1 MKYKSSKFPKVSI
14 GLPVYNGEKYLEKTL
29 KNLLGQSFSDIE
41 IVISDDGSS
50 DRTKKI
56 CEEYLRKDTRIR
68 YFRQDNN
75 LGMPV
80 KNFRFVLDKAQGEYF
95 MFASHDDIWDLKYI
109 EELVS
114 ILDHNPSCSLAFSNY
129 KIKNLLGDGEMN
141 VEVSSSVSD
150 SKYTRYIS
158 RIVET
163 VPALIFGLF
172 RRNLINSEDLILADH
187 FEFHF
192 GNVIALKGKIK
203 ILDKYMMNWGIEGA
217 RSSYSVKGK
226 IPGYRKYYTNQL
238 KLIIKNFNFLKWP
251 LPIAY
256 LSFWM
261 VKLWIKRR
269 IFPQKFNIK
278 FD

>member
-56 CEEYLRKDTRIR
+56 CEEYLGKDTRIR

-203 ILDKYMMNWGIEGA
+203 ILDKYMMNWGIEGS
-217 RSSYSVKGK
+217 RSSYSVKVK

-269 IFPQKFNIK
+269 IFPQKFNIR